1 MRFLKRRSIRQYL
14 CPSRPLHIPNFGG
27 RANQPSKG
35 WKFRSHQCDTRLKS
49 QFRILILDR
58 LTQCNG
64 MESTL
69 NFWLAKMHRKLYLG
83 TDSKSNTSYLEKQS
97 AVASITIQSCKIK
110 NRIFSL
116 ESHLIYIYICLCGS
130 RKSVEAAQYADNHFG
145 LIWMWSGLCHY
156 LMSDPISDSSWILDV
171 T

>member
-1 MRFLKRRSIRQYL
+1 MPAKIYRLAGKFD
-14 CPSRPLHIPNFGG
+14 FG
-27 RANQPSKG
+27 NS
-35 WKFRSHQCDTRLKS
+35 WKFVFFCWQNGLFPD
-49 QFRILILDR
+49 FWLDR
-58 LTQCNG
+58 LAQCNR

-130 RKSVEAAQYADNHFG
+130 RKSVEPAQYADNHFG